1 MSYPRAELEAVQN
14 EYERET
20 GERPSLEVAN
30 VILDRQRE
38 ADSYRDEF
46 TLEEA
51 KEDAKALAV
60 TRPREGASCDECGKL
75 GDYYDGVCYE
85 CASQSFGL
93 WWQLEERDRY

>member
-1 MSYPRAELEAVQN
+1 MSYSHTEIKAVQD

-51 KEDAKALAV
+51 KEDVKALAV
-60 TRPREGASCDECGKL
+60 ARREGASCDECGKL

-93 WWQLEERDRY
+93 WWQLEERERY